1 MDYLKLEKD
10 LCRWIENYV
19 KSAGCKGVIYGLSGG
34 LDSSVVGVLANKI
47 FKDNALGLIMPI
59 EKKGSDF
66 NDAIKL
72 KEEFNLNVKILD
84 LTDAYRSLKNIYTQ
98 STNTLAYSN
107 IKPRLRM
114 TTLYYHAQIN
124 NFLVIGTTNL
134 SEFTIGYSTKFGDY
148 GVDFSPI
155 ADITKTEI
163 FEFAKHLGIPSSIIE
178 KKPSAGLWEGQ
189 SDEDELGFSYEEL
202 DNYIL
207 KGVGKK
213 ETVDK
218 IERLIKINSHKKHMP
233 EIFKLNRGDY

>member
-10 LCRWIENYV
+10 LCNWIENYV

-72 KEEFNLNVKILD
+72 QEEFNLNVKILD
-84 LTDAYRSLKNIYTQ
+84 LTNAYKSLKNIYAP
-98 STNTLAYSN
+98 STNKLAYSN

>member
-10 LCRWIENYV
+10 LCNWIENYV

-84 LTDAYRSLKNIYTQ
+84 LTNAYKSLKNIYAP
-98 STNTLAYSN
+98 STNKLAYSN

-213 ETVDK
+213 ETVYK

>member
-1 MDYLKLEKD
+1 MDYLKLQKD
-10 LCRWIENYV
+10 LCEWIENYV
-19 KSAGCKGVIYGLSGG
+19 SSTGCKGVVYGLSGG
-34 LDSSVVGVLANKI
+34 LDSSVVGVLSNKI
-47 FKDNALGLIMPI
+47 FKENALGLIMPI
-59 EKKGSDF
+59 EKKGPDF
-66 NDAIKL
+66 DDAMKL
-72 KEEFNLNVKILD
+72 KEKFNLNVEVLD
-84 LTDAYRSLKNIYTQ
+84 LTSCYNELKSIYIP

-114 TTLYYHAQIN
+114 TTLYYHAQVN
-124 NFLVIGTTNL
+124 NFLVIGTSNL
-134 SEFTIGYSTKFGDY
+134 SEYTIGYSTKYGDY

-163 FEFAKHLGIPSSIIE
+163 FEFAKYLGIPNSIIE

-202 DNYIL
+202 DKYIL
-207 KGVGKK
+207 EGVGEK

-218 IERLIKINSHKKHMP
+218 IKRLIKINSHKKHMP

>member
-10 LCRWIENYV
+10 LCNWIENYV

-72 KEEFNLNVKILD
+72 QEEFNLNVKILD
-84 LTDAYRSLKNIYTQ
+84 LTDAFKSLKNIYAP
-98 STNTLAYSN
+98 STNKLAYSN

-124 NFLVIGTTNL
+124 NFLVMGTTNL

-163 FEFAKHLGIPSSIIE
+163 FEFAKYLGIPSSIIE
-178 KKPSAGLWEGQ
+178 KKPSAGLWKGQ

-207 KGVGKK
+207 NGVGKK

>member
-10 LCRWIENYV
+10 LCNWIENYV

-72 KEEFNLNVKILD
+72 QEEFNLNVKILD
-84 LTDAYRSLKNIYTQ
+84 LTDAYKSLKNIYTQ

-114 TTLYYHAQIN
+114 TTLYYYAQIN